1 MTVYLPVLPSHCTR
15 ARFTVAMSC
24 SDDLAVHSR
33 PFLCMQ
39 RQVVTL
45 TTRLFY
51 CWSLLR
57 NNNTATNLQGFIWS
71 YGRRFAACD
80 CWKQTYLV

>member
-57 NNNTATNLQGFIWS
+57 NNNTATNFKGSFEVMEGVLPHVTVESRHIW
-71 YGRRFAACD
+71 
-80 CWKQTYLV
+80 